1 MNYLQLFAKAFR
13 SFETSLLVN
22 NSFSGKLFSSLISF
36 DESFKVTAVSF
47 FIPDFNISELQI
59 RQFYV

>member
-1 MNYLQLFAKAFR
+1 MNYLQLLAKAFR
-13 SFETSLLVN
+13 SFETSVLVN